1 MPIPAKKGTTFPVLG
16 NQVARCGAE
25 QNSAALGALDHISWL
40 NRIRKSGERFMM
52 DHKDVKYMGEVE
64 EELQIAVLESIP
76 PERRMRGIPPEE
88 RLQGIPPEEWL
99 RGLPPEERLR
109 GIPPEERLRGL
120 GLTERLHGVSFE
132 ELVGNLSE
140 EQRVQLRKLLERQS
154 GN

>member
-99 RGLPPEERLR
+99 RGM
-109 GIPPEERLRGL
+109 PPEERLRGL